1 MINLT
6 NEPSMSQLADE
17 SIRQLAD
24 ESIRQ
29 LDN

>member
-17 SIRQLAD
+17 SIRQLGN
-24 ESIRQ
+24 ELMSQ
-29 LDN
+29 LAN

>member
-17 SIRQLAD
+17 SMSQLAD

>member
-17 SIRQLAD
+17 SIRQLANWQID
-24 ESIRQ
+24 K
-29 LDN
+29 LAN